1 MQIAVVGSGIAGLSC
16 AWKLSL
22 AGHQVS
28 LFEANNYFGGHTN
41 TVDIRVDDQDLS
53 VDTGFLVFNER
64 TYPELIALFA
74 GLKVPSIATD
84 MSFSVK
90 VKQGHG
96 NLEWAGSNLAT
107 VFAQPANLFRPGFW
121 WMLKDILRFNQAAT
135 KLARTGSV
143 DHGLSLGNYLSQH
156 GYSQNFINWY
166 LLPMAACIWSCPTA
180 QMLEFPLLSFV
191 RFCDNHGL
199 LQISQRPRWFTVPGG
214 ARQYVEKLLEPIPN
228 KYLNS
233 AITRILPGDGHNRPR
248 LCSADGEFAF
258 DQIVLACHS
267 DQSSALLAQAT
278 PQQTAILNAIPY
290 QANYAVLHTDASC
303 LPAARIAWSAW
314 NYQSLGTTEPRVCV
328 HYWLNLLQ
336 ALPVKTP
343 VIVSLNPIEE
353 PAADKVL
360 ARFDYAHPVFGAAA
374 PAAQQALRE
383 VQGHGGIW
391 FAGAWT
397 GYGFHEDGLKSGLK
411 VAQQINLLAAGMAAQ
426 TRHAA

>member
-16 AWKLSL
+16 AWKLSQ

-28 LFEANNYFGGHTN
+28 LFEANSYFGGHTN
-41 TVDIRVDDQDLS
+41 TVDIQVEGQQLA

-64 TYPELIALFA
+64 TYPELISLFNT
-74 GLKVPSIATD
+74 LNVPSIATD

-90 VKQGHG
+90 VRQAGG
-96 NLEWAGSNLAT
+96 DLEWAGSNLAT
-107 VFAQPANLFRPGFW
+107 VFAQPGNLLRPGFW
-121 WMLKDILRFNQAAT
+121 RMLKDILRFNQAAT
-135 KLARTGSV
+135 ELARTGQI
-143 DHGLSLGNYLSQH
+143 DHGLSLGDYLTQH
-156 GYSQNFINWY
+156 AYSRNFIDWY

-214 ARQYVEKLLEPIPN
+214 ARQYVNKLLEEIPQ
-228 KYLNS
+228 KFLNT
-233 AITRILPGDGHNRPR
+233 AIQQILPGDARSLPR
-248 LCSADGEFAF
+248 LRTASGEQAF

-267 DQSSALLAQAT
+267 DQSLALLANAAPSQS
-278 PQQTAILNAIPY
+278 AILSAIPY

-303 LPAARIAWSAW
+303 LPAARSAWSAW
-314 NYQSLGTTEPRVCV
+314 NYQSLGAEEPKVCV

-343 VIVSLNPIEE
+343 VIVSLNPFEE

-360 ARFDYAHPVFGAAA
+360 ARFDYSHPVFGAAA
-374 PAAQQALRE
+374 PCAQQALHE
-383 VQGHGGIW
+383 VQGQGGVW

-397 GYGFHEDGLKSGLK
+397 AYGFHEDGLKSGLK
-411 VAQQINLLAAGMAAQ
+411 VAQQIQQLASLQTSAAL
-426 TRHAA
+426 RAA